1 NRESLLDS
9 LEIVGIADPQHVP
22 MIGEEAGGDILGE
35 SDASLAVDGD
45 VIVVVDPAQII
56 ESEMA
61 GKRSRLRA
69 DAFHHVAVA
78 ANRIDVVV
86 EQVEAGLVV
95 TAAKPFPRNRHAHA
109 GGDALTEWTC
119 RRFNARDQMIFGMPR
134 RFAPELAEMANV
146 IERDR
151 RLAQSLVL
159 RVYRA
164 RARQIQH

>member
-1 NRESLLDS
+1 MAVENDQRRPVFRLTENRECFLDA
-9 LEIVGIADPQHVP
+9 LEIVGIGDPQYVP

-56 ESEMA
+56 KSEMA

-86 EQVEAGLVV
+86 EQ
-95 TAAKPFPRNRHAHA
+95 
-109 GGDALTEWTC
+109 
-119 RRFNARDQMIFGMPR
+119 
-134 RFAPELAEMANV
+134 
-146 IERDR
+146 
-151 RLAQSLVL
+151 
-159 RVYRA
+159 
-164 RARQIQH
+164 